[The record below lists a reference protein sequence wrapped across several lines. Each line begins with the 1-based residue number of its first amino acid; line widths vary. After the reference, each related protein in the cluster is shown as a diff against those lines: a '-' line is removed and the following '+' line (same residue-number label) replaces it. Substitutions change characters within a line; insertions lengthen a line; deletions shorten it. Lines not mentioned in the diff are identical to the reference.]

1 MSLSVILK
9 LQWSVVSSFIY
20 IYVYIYIGYI
30 NYKRIINVET
40 FFNVIL
46 NVLSSHVR
54 LVSLT
59 DVVVT
64 FKVNH

>member
-1 MSLSVILK
+1 MERSIE
-9 LQWSVVSSFIY
+9 F
-20 IYVYIYIGYI
+20 YIYIGYI